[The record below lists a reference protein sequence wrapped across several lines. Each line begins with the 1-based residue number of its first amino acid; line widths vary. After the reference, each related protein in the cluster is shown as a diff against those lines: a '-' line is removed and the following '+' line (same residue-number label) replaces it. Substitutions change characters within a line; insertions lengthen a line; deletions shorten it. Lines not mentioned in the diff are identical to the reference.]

1 MSDKQSAEAKCLCG
15 AVTVR
20 ASGVDRHAGACHCDM
35 CRKWSGGP
43 LIAVDCGKD
52 VLFDG
57 EENIAVYNSSNWADR
72 GFCAKCGTHLFY
84 RLKESGQYIM
94 PAGLFESLGYDFD
107 HQIFIDR
114 KPGWYAFANETR
126 NMTGEEVFA
135 QYAPPEGE

>member
-20 ASGVDRHAGACHCDM
+20 ASGIDRHAGACHCDM

-57 EENIAVYNSSNWADR
+57 EDNIEVYNSSNWADR

-135 QYAPPEGE
+135 QYAPPEER